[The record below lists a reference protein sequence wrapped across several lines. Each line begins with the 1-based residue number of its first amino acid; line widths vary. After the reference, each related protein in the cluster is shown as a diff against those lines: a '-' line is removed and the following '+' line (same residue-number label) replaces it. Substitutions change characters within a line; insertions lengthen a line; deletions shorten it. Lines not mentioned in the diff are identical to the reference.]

1 MKILNVVGAR
11 PQFVKAA
18 AVCRAL
24 RARAGV
30 EDVLVHTGQHYDADM
45 SDVFFEQLSIP
56 APDLSLGVGS
66 GTHAAQTA
74 ALLVSLEE
82 TITSQAPAIVLIY
95 GDTNTTLAG
104 ALAAA
109 KLNVP
114 VGHVEAGLRSFDRRM
129 PEEVNRV
136 IADHVSLLQFCPTE
150 TAVSNLRAEGIE
162 NGVHMVGDVMDD
174 VLRWALPHKR
184 DAILTECGVESGSY
198 YLMTVHRAANTDDP
212 TRLESIMRAASKL
225 PVPVVFP
232 AHPRTA
238 KAIAAAGIVRDGN
251 LRMIPPV
258 GYLESLALQAGA
270 RAVLTDSGGVQ
281 KEAYMLGV
289 PCVTLRAE
297 TEWPETVTAGWNVL
311 ADVDGEAIAAAT
323 VRPIPRDRPAL
334 FGDGRAAERIAQIC
348 EEALQ

>member
-1 MKILNVVGAR
+1 VKVLNVVGAR

-24 RARAGV
+24 RARPGV
-30 EDVLVHTGQHYDADM
+30 DDILVHTGQHYDADM
-45 SDVFFEQLSIP
+45 SDVFFEQLAIP
-56 APDLSLGVGS
+56 APDRSLGVGS

-74 ALLVSLEE
+74 ALLVALEE
-82 TITSQAPAIVLIY
+82 TILSEAPTLVLIY

-136 IADHVSLLQFCPTE
+136 VADHVSSLQFCPTV
-150 TAVSNLRAEGIE
+150 TAVKNLRAEGIE
-162 NGVHMVGDVMDD
+162 TGVHMVGDVMDD
-174 VLRWALPHKR
+174 VLRWALPYKR
-184 DAILTECGVESGSY
+184 DAVLVECEVEQGDY

-212 TRLESIMRAASKL
+212 ARLEAIVRAASKL

-232 AHPRTA
+232 AHPRTR
-238 KAIAAAGIVRDGN
+238 KAIAAAGISCEGN

-258 GYLESLALQAGA
+258 GYLESLALQSSA

-297 TEWPETVTAGWNVL
+297 TEWPETVAAGWNVL
-311 ADVDGEAIAAAT
+311 ADVDGDAIAAAAL
-323 VRPIPRDRPAL
+323 RPVPHERPPL
-334 FGDGRAAERIAQIC
+334 FGDGHAAERIAQIC
-348 EEALQ
+348 EEAVS